1 MSLESWI
8 VAPYC
13 TDINQ
18 IFSIQ
23 SLPERWKLAWKLSKK
38 EGFQSEEL
46 AFFFKVKTYLFSAFF
61 HSASY
66 QVIEFYIF
74 SKTSNNSDLA

>member
-23 SLPERWKLAWKLSKK
+23 TLPKCWKLAWKLSKT
-38 EGFQSEEL
+38 EGLRMREL

-61 HSASY
+61 HSASD
-66 QVIEFYIF
+66 QVIEFYRF
-74 SKTSNNSDLA
+74 SEDYYNSDVA